1 MYEALFAR
9 SGLSLERLRS
19 LIQVAD
25 AGGISRAVGD
35 DPARQS
41 LVSRQL
47 KELEEFFEVELTRR
61 DGKRLALTP
70 AGRALV
76 EVAREH
82 LAALDDFAKSS
93 REEVVR
99 FQLGAGDSLLHWHIV
114 PRLRPVQRALPR
126 VTLRLVRAVATTIAE
141 QLLAMGLDFGV
152 MRAERADRSLASE
165 PLGTLAYSLFAP
177 RALVRSRQRPDV
189 RWILEHVPTA
199 VTYTDEGLARWWR
212 TMRGTPG
219 LPDKFALECETF
231 PQAARAVSSGAYA
244 AILPRAARADFD
256 RDTVVEVRGSDL
268 EPLTHEVALVWNPR
282 LIRTR
287 SAADSVRRELADAL
301 RW

>member
-1 MYEALFAR
+1 LV
-9 SGLSLERLRS
+9 
-19 LIQVAD
+19 QVAE

-70 AGRALV
+70 AGHALV

-82 LAALDDFAKSS
+82 LTALDDFAKSS
-93 REEVVR
+93 RDEVVR
-99 FQLGAGDSLLHWHIV
+99 YQLAAGDSLMHWHIV
-114 PRLRPVQRALPR
+114 PRLRSVQRALPR
-126 VTLRLVRAVATTIAE
+126 VTLRVVVAGATTIAE
-141 QLLAMGLDFGV
+141 HLLELGLDFGV
-152 MRAERADRSLASE
+152 MRSDRVDGALGSE
-165 PLGTLAYSLFAP
+165 TLGTLAYSLFVP
-177 RALVRSRQRPDV
+177 RALLRSRPRPDV
-189 RWILEHVPTA
+189 RWILGHLPTA
-199 VTYTDEGLARWWR
+199 VTYADEGLARWWR
-212 TMRGTPG
+212 TLRGTPG

-256 RDTVVEVRGSDL
+256 RAAVVEVRGPDL
-268 EPLTHEVALVWNPR
+268 DVLTNDVALVWNPR
-282 LIRTR
+282 LVRTR
-287 SAADSVRRELADAL
+287 SAADSVRRELSTAL

>member
-19 LIQVAD
+19 LVLVAE

-70 AGRALV
+70 AGNALV

-82 LAALDDFAKSS
+82 LTALDDFAKTT
-93 REEVVR
+93 REQEVR
-99 FQLGAGDSLLHWHIV
+99 FQLCSGDSLMHWHIV
-114 PRLRPVQRALPR
+114 PRLRPVQRALPN
-126 VTLRLVRAVATTIAE
+126 VTLRLAIADPTNIA
-141 QLLAMGLDFGV
+141 QLLLELRLDFGV
-152 MRAERADRSLASE
+152 MRANLAERSLSSE

-177 RALVRSRQRPDV
+177 RALLRSRSRPDL
-189 RWILEHVPTA
+189 RWILEHVPIA
-199 VTYTDEGLARWWR
+199 MTYDNVLARWWR
-212 TMRGTPG
+212 SMCNTSSQPG
-219 LPDKFALECETF
+219 RIALECATF
-231 PQAARAVSSGAYA
+231 PQAARAVASGAYA
-244 AILPRAARADFD
+244 AILPRAARAELD
-256 RDTVVEVRGSDL
+256 RTSVVEVRGPDL
-268 EPLTHEVALVWNPR
+268 DRLTYDVLLVWNPR
-282 LIRTR
+282 LMRLR
-287 SAADSVRRELADAL
+287 SSSDAVRRELAAAL